1 MEKEKTDRIGEVINL
16 IKANSKDAHFAQTL
30 IDELMTLRKEDVL
43 NGQSLMDIKMSDIV
57 KRHDGDMWGMFY
69 TRNGD
74 AIFKTKG
81 GYTIVCSS
89 MFNALNTT
97 IKDTIDYLNGEIDGE
112 LTDEE
117 KDLMEND
124 VIMTTWC
131 MNLPLHAC
139 ADISFKYDLTKMFM
153 DYIER
158 QTAMSSELRKED
170 VDADKD
176 FEKTIK
182 ALKDTTEIIG
192 EEADKLKGDGDMNI

>member
-16 IKANSKDAHFAQTL
+16 IKANSNDAHFAQTL

-89 MFNALNTT
+89 MFNSLNTT

-117 KDLMEND
+117 KCLMEND

-131 MNLPLHAC
+131 MNLPLLAC
-139 ADISFKYDLTKMFM
+139 ADISFKYDLTKMLM

-158 QTAMSSELRKED
+158 LTAMSSELRQED

-192 EEADKLKGDGDMNI
+192 DAADKLKGDGDMGI